1 MKEIFYTDKSG
12 ARRPFWQPWGA
23 GCFGRLLL
31 FMLLMFVFFFLLSLI
46 RQCDRNDKGM
56 EPDPGDIPGWILNPG
71 SDADTTDTPGAGDPG
86 TPGGGYGSGREGE
99 PPAAGMPGQIENPG
113 PYLPPPDRN
122 FIPPVDDGDIIDDKD
137 NGTRIAA
144 NRLNVMLNSTAG
156 DEVFKA
162 FSEGFKKAYPD
173 DAYKIVYYNTLT
185 KLIQLEVPPAQR
197 PAVKRDLPGKI
208 PDISFKV
215 FDETMFEGA
224 DAGRPSD
231 VGFSDDDLAW
241 YFAPIQAYDAW
252 EITRGS
258 EDVTI
263 AIVDS
268 YFDMTHSELESSRV
282 VKPYSVRFRS
292 SDVRPTRDCPDDD
305 GTFYHGTAVA
315 TFAAGTA
322 DNGVGLCGI
331 APECR
336 IMPIS
341 LGHQFTS
348 MKMLEGLLYAIYQGA
363 DVVNISIGQTFPEM
377 ARFVPIREQVRRAE
391 MYGVP
396 EEDVWQYA
404 FDLADER
411 NVTIVWAAGNSD
423 VYANQ
428 DYSKRGRNTVRV
440 AAVDRRLQK
449 ASFSNFG
456 NIPAL
461 GIYESTVSAPGTEML
476 TASPFNSFGGV
487 GGGTSY
493 AAPVVAGAIGLMKS
507 IDPSLTNAQIIEIL
521 QKTGKPL
528 EKSPEIGPL
537 LQIRD
542 ALLYVKG
549 QFSEFDDVK
558 KNRDSLIGTW
568 QATDM
573 MSRIQGR
580 DTVHN
585 AVKVYFQ
592 FSSPTEGVV
601 RLYEANTTGYVYSA
615 PLSIRWEENRILM
628 HRDEAVSPENS
639 FVCYSSKN
647 YCFRADDEGLLI
659 CRQWDPGSKGMLEDE
674 YYIKKISDD
683 PEINIRDHE

>member
-137 NGTRIAA
+137 NGARIAA

-391 MYGVP
+391 IYGVP

-456 NIPAL
+456 NIPSL

-521 QKTGKPL
+521 QKTGKQL

-592 FSSPTEGVV
+592 FSSPSAGVV
-601 RLYEANTTGYVYSA
+601 RLYEFNTTGNVYSA
-615 PLSIRWEENRILM
+615 PLDIRWEGDRIVM
-628 HRDEAVSPENS
+628 SSGMAKSP
-639 FVCYSSKN
+639 
-647 YCFRADDEGLLI
+647 DDNAYYYEPNDLRLVPDHEGLMMCL
-659 CRQWDPGSKGMLEDE
+659 RDDSGASSPKSGF
-674 YYIKKISDD
+674 YIKKISDD
-683 PEINIRDHE
+683 PEINIRDYE